1 MRKLKL
7 LIVTLVIAAP
17 TLGAVPPAHSC
28 MGPPCD
34 QINEVCDRVLKQQ
47 CLG

>member
-7 LIVTLVIAAP
+7 LIVTLAVAVP
-17 TLGAVPPAHSC
+17 TLGVAPPAHSC

-34 QINEVCDRVLKQQ
+34 QINEVCERLKKGQ